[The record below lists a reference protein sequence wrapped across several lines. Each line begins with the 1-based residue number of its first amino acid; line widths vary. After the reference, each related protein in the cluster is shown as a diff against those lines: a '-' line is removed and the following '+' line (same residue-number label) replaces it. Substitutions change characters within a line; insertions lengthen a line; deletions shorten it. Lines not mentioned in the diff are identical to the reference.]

1 MMIINIYKNKFIQ
14 KNKDKYFFNGNRLQ
28 GTFRVGY
35 GFISAFGTYQF
46 GSLIKEGLGPQV
58 KPWSIGVTISGL

>member
-1 MMIINIYKNKFIQ
+1 M
-14 KNKDKYFFNGNRLQ
+14 
-28 GTFRVGY
+28 GY

-58 KPWSIGVTISGL
+58 KPWSIGITISGL